1 MNFLV
6 PPLPLRNRVDYDG
19 RAELTFSACRPD
31 AAHLNFFAHMKMY
44 VSLHDCVKTHAR
56 IITYITS
63 PTTYAHAISPLQ
75 KFSTHTHIHIW
86 AFSLA
91 YAQTTVTR
99 IYLST
104 VAFLFS
110 IIFPFWH
117 QTFAQCHALSA
128 VRSWLLSQRNACS
141 ICFQTHLCK
150 CNASP
155 PPTSLSP
162 GAWFSIS
169 AEASAYA
176 QLLSLSPKLLFSWV
190 QWSVKLFEFY
200 RVCQKCFFL
209 ASRELQLNACT
220 YLHSIYEYICKHTYA
235 CAEVVSR
242 NFSWNFL
249 AEWDKLLLAQKRDFK
264 LRCRPSKNKNR
275 KVHLLFYL
283 RSAIGWVS
291 HRSGLKFN
299 YYYIFFEG

>member
-31 AAHLNFFAHMKMY
+31 AAHLNFFAHMCMY
-44 VSLHDCVKTHAR
+44 VRLHDCVKTHAR

-128 VRSWLLSQRNACS
+128 VRSWCAYPSG
-141 ICFQTHLCK
+141 TH
-150 CNASP
+150 
-155 PPTSLSP
+155 
-162 GAWFSIS
+162 
-169 AEASAYA
+169 A
-176 QLLSLSPKLLFSWV
+176 QF
-190 QWSVKLFEFY
+190 
-200 RVCQKCFFL
+200 
-209 ASRELQLNACT
+209 ASR
-220 YLHSIYEYICKHTYA
+220 HTYA
-235 CAEVVSR
+235 NATLPLLLPHCRRVPGSPFRRRHQRMHNCFRSR
-242 NFSWNFL
+242 QSCYL
-249 AEWDKLLLAQKRDFK
+249 AECSEALSFSNFIACARNVSSLPVASCSWMPAHIYIVYMSTYVSILMPA
-264 LRCRPSKNKNR
+264 LR
-275 KVHLLFYL
+275 
-283 RSAIGWVS
+283 
-291 HRSGLKFN
+291 
-299 YYYIFFEG
+299 